1 MSLTLKVENI
11 RQCTPKIRLIELVG
25 EQGQPLPDYTA
36 GAHIKVDVGVKGQR
50 AYSLIQWSQPISSPS
65 RYIIAVQREDTGE
78 GGSAYM
84 HALTIGQTLTVSEPV
99 NDFELAGHQNPVV
112 LIAGGIGITPIIT
125 MAATLKDQN
134 RKFHCHY
141 TGRTRSSMALL
152 TELEMHFGSCIS
164 IYTDD
169 KAPLDV
175 NTLIDNC
182 DPSAHLFI
190 CGPKGM
196 IDAVR
201 SKAVAANVIPEQ
213 IHIELF
219 NSPKVE
225 ISDRSFEVEV
235 SSTGQVYV
243 IPVGQSII
251 DVLNAQ
257 GVDLVFDCQRG
268 DCGIC
273 QVDVLSGIPDHR
285 DVVLSDE
292 ERSNGNVMQICV
304 SRAKSDRLVLDI

>member
-11 RQCTPKIRLIELVG
+11 RQCTSKIRLIELVG
-25 EQGQPLPDYTA
+25 EQGEALPDYTA
-36 GAHIKVDVGVKGQR
+36 GAHIKVDVGDKGQR
-50 AYSLIQWSQPISSPS
+50 AYSLIQWSGALSSPS
-65 RYIIAVQREDTGE
+65 RYIIAVQREDAGE
-78 GGSAYM
+78 GGSAFM
-84 HALTIGQTLTVSEPV
+84 HTLTIGQTLTASKPD
-99 NDFELAGHQNPVV
+99 NDFELCEHKDPVV

-125 MAATLKDQN
+125 MAATLLDQG
-134 RKFHCHY
+134 RIFHCHY

-152 TELEMHFGSCIS
+152 TELEQHIGSCLS

-169 KAPLDV
+169 EAPLDI

-182 DPSAHLFI
+182 DASSHLFI

-201 SKAVAANVIPEQ
+201 SKAVAANFMPEQ

-219 NSPKVE
+219 NSPE
-225 ISDRSFEVEV
+225 AENSDRNFEVEV

-251 DVLNAQ
+251 DVLNAE
-257 GVDLVFDCQRG
+257 GIDLVFDCQRG

-292 ERSNGNVMQICV
+292 ERSSGNVMQICV

>member
-11 RQCTPKIRLIELVG
+11 RQCTSKIRLIELVG
-25 EQGQPLPDYTA
+25 EQGQALPDYTA
-36 GAHIKVDVGVKGQR
+36 GAHIKVDAGDKGQR
-50 AYSLIQWSQPISSPS
+50 AYSLIQWSQPTSSPG
-65 RYIIAVQREDTGE
+65 RYIIAVQREDDGD

-84 HALTIGQTLTVSEPV
+84 HTLAIGQTLTVSEPD
-99 NDFELAGHQNPVV
+99 NDFALSESQAPVV
-112 LIAGGIGITPIIT
+112 LIAGGIGITPIVT
-125 MAATLKDQN
+125 MAATLKEQEHN
-134 RKFHCHY
+134 FHCHY
-141 TGRTRSSMALL
+141 TGRERSSMALL
-152 TELEMHFGSCIS
+152 SELEMHFGRSIS

-169 KAPLDV
+169 ESPMNV
-175 NTLIDNC
+175 GTLIDSC
-182 DPSAHLFI
+182 DPSSHLYI
-190 CGPKGM
+190 CGPVGM

-201 SKAVAANVIPEQ
+201 SKAIAANFKPEQ

-219 NSPKVE
+219 NSPKAE
-225 ISDRSFEVEV
+225 ISDSSFEVEI

-251 DVLNAQ
+251 DVLHAQ

-273 QVDVLSGIPDHR
+273 QVDVLSGVPDHR

-292 ERSNGNVMQICV
+292 ERSSGNVMQICV